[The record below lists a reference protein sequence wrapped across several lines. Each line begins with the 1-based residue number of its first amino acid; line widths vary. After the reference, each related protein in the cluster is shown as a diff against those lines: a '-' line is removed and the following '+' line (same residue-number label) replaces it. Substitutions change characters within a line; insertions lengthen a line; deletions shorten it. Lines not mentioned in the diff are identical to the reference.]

1 MVKKQTS
8 KKIVRKKSAGKKKT
22 AKKVTAQKV
31 STKKLKKKVAPPVNL
46 QNFLDEVRKRA
57 YEIFLQRGATY
68 GNDLDDWLKAEKE
81 IKQKYGIK

>member
-1 MVKKQTS
+1 MVKKQAS
-8 KKIVRKKSAGKKKT
+8 KKRVSKKAAGKKKVAKKAA
-22 AKKVTAQKV
+22 AKKVVARRP
-31 STKKLKKKVAPPVNL
+31 KKKATSQIEL

-57 YEIFLQRGATY
+57 YEIFLQRGAAY

>member
-8 KKIVRKKSAGKKKT
+8 KKIVRKKSAGKKKM
-22 AKKVTAQKV
+22 AKKAIAKKV
-31 STKKLKKKVAPPVNL
+31 STKRLKMKSTPKVNL

>member
-8 KKIVRKKSAGKKKT
+8 KKRVNKKTAAKKKTLKKTT
-22 AKKVTAQKV
+22 AKKV
-31 STKKLKKKVAPPVNL
+31 SIKKLKMKSTPNVNL

>member
-8 KKIVRKKSAGKKKT
+8 KKRVNKKTVAKKKTLKKTT
-22 AKKVTAQKV
+22 AKKV
-31 STKKLKKKVAPPVNL
+31 SIKKLKMKSTPKVNL